1 MNSLHFWVPMMS
13 MSTNDHSISAKKVEE
28 VECFLGLTY
37 SQVPMSGSPNS
48 LGDWEISEGL
58 ISGVS

>member
-1 MNSLHFWVPMMS
+1 MMS
-13 MSTNDHSISAKKVEE
+13 VSTNDHSISAKKVEE